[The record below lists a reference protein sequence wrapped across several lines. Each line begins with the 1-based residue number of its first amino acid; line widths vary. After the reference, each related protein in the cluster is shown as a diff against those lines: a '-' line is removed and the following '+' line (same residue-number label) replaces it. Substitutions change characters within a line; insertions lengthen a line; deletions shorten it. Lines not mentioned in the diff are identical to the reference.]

1 MKVGSTH
8 FFSKKYINYWTLR
21 FWKKLTFWAHNNSWM
36 ILNKSHIFFL
46 TSDYLSLSISNKK
59 LDIVCYVMTCGW
71 PKIKKPRRTQKLF
84 SVILTNLFA
93 IWKHVIWK
101 NYFGMSFSM
110 ILNSFLNS
118 CEMWAMSWNCI
129 LIKKSLVIIFIS
141 LLLRES

>member
-21 FWKKLTFWAHNNSWM
+21 FWKKLTFWAHSNSWM

-71 PKIKKPRRTQKLF
+71 HKIKKPRRTQKLF

-110 ILNSFLNS
+110 ILNSFLNI